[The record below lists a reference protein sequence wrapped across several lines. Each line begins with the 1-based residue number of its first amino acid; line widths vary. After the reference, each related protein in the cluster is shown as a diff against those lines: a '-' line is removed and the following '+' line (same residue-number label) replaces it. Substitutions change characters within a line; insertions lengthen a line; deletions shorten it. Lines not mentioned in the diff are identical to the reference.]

1 MNKTKPTAGERLQKV
16 LANAGMGSRREIEG
30 WITAGKVEVNGAPA
44 QLGQRV
50 LPTDTIKVD
59 GRKVSVRR
67 LEPPER
73 EVLVYNKPEG
83 ELVTRND
90 PEGRRTVFE
99 HLPKLSHGRWIPVGR
114 LDINSSGL
122 LLLTTDGEL
131 ANQLMHPSQQ
141 VEREYA
147 VRVMGEITE
156 EQLEQLVN
164 GVELEDGPARFEE
177 IVESGGEGIN
187 RWFHVVI
194 MEGRQRE
201 VRRMWEAVG
210 AKVNRLKRVRYGS
223 VILDSSLKVGRW
235 RYLVDAEIDELLI
248 ALGLKRD
255 KRSKPSVRK
264 GAPRTSPEQ
273 RSKTG
278 ERQEPAAGVA
288 RMDRSPRQERTGRPE
303 RHPRAERED
312 RPERRSGAGGRGRS
326 ERSHRSEGMDR
337 PDRHSAAAG
346 RGRTDRTP
354 RSEGEGRPER
364 RSEAGGRGR
373 PERDRRPPG
382 AARSEG
388 RSRPAGGRKGFP
400 ERGPEAQAVPE
411 GRRKPP
417 RKNTRPREEDDA
429 SRKAPA
435 RPKRTSQTDK
445 GPWAKS
451 RPGSGRRR

>member
-1 MNKTKPTAGERLQKV
+1 MNMTKPPAGERLQKV

-67 LEPPER
+67 LEPPEQ

-83 ELVTRND
+83 EVVTRHD

-114 LDINSSGL
+114 LDINSTGL

-131 ANQLMHPSQQ
+131 ANQLMHPSRQ

-147 VRVMGEITE
+147 VRVMGEITG

-210 AKVNRLKRVRYGS
+210 AKVSRLKRVRYGN
-223 VILDSSLKVGRW
+223 VMLDSALKAGRW
-235 RYLVDAEIDELLI
+235 RYLTDAEIDELLI
-248 ALGLKRD
+248 TVGLKSD
-255 KRSKPSVRK
+255 KRRK
-264 GAPRTSPEQ
+264 AAASQGARRGAPRE
-273 RSKTG
+273 
-278 ERQEPAAGVA
+278 ERAA
-288 RMDRSPRQERTGRPE
+288 GRPE
-303 RHPRAERED
+303 RKPRKEGVAFSEPSSRTGK
-312 RPERRSGAGGRGRS
+312 PERKSRSQGD
-326 ERSHRSEGMDR
+326 ERPARKTRTEG
-337 PDRHSAAAG
+337 
-346 RGRTDRTP
+346 T
-354 RSEGEGRPER
+354 GRP
-364 RSEAGGRGR
+364 AK
-373 PERDRRPPG
+373 P
-382 AARSEG
+382 
-388 RSRPAGGRKGFP
+388 SRPAGPRTGHTPRDADQRSGK
-400 ERGPEAQAVPE
+400 EA
-411 GRRKPP
+411 RRRPP
-417 RKNTRPREEDDA
+417 RTSDTPRDDA
-429 SRKAPA
+429 SRQDRSSAPA
-435 RPKRTSQTDK
+435 RPKRAQRTES
-445 GPWAKS
+445 GPWSKS
-451 RPGSGRRR
+451 RPGGGRRR